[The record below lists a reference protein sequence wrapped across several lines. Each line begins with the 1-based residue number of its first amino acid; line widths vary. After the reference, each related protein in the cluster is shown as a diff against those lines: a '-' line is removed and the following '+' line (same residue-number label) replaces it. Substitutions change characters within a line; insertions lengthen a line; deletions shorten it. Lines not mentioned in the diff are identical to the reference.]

1 MAALRER
8 NPVLAVATPAGVG
21 LGQGVFENKHSQT
34 IQKQRP
40 ETMNMTATYSPEN
53 NKLRLYSVTR
63 LSPELYARMKAAGF
77 KFAPRQELF
86 VAPMWTPGRED
97 LLIELCGEIDDEDTS
112 LVERAEER
120 SERFSEYSEHRT
132 ADADRAQKAVSVIAD
147 NIPFGQPIL
156 IGHHSER
163 RARRDAE
170 KIENGMRRAIKMWD
184 TASYWTDRAAG
195 AIRNAKHKERP
206 DVRARRIKGLEADK
220 RKRERTTKEAEMWL
234 KLWTDCANEQD
245 QELQKKVARKL
256 AGVCHMTL
264 PRKEGDRQDFTGSA
278 TAYDVLREEPSTLFA
293 PRTLEEVFAAAQTS
307 YPRGIAYQARWIAH
321 YENRLAYERAMLA
334 EDGGTLADQNK
345 PEKGGACRC
354 WASPR
359 NGWSYIQKVNRVTVS
374 VLHNYSEGG
383 QPFSITVPFDK
394 LTGIMSAA
402 AVEQKRNAG
411 LVIESSRGTGFYLTP
426 TPTPTNDQPEE
437 PAEATQIEEPNPEH
451 EATAHQ
457 EAEPVTAPPCAACHR
472 PWSAHA
478 THPATT
484 CGYYWSADE
493 WAKEQARVAP
503 SHTGEQIEA
512 MRQTLRSGGVAVV
525 SAPQLFPTPATLA
538 ARMVELAEIE
548 PGQEVLEPSAGT
560 GVLCQAIK
568 ATQPTARVFAVEINH
583 RLCKLLTQTVTPP
596 EDAAQG
602 ICRNVLQGDFLEC
615 FGLGRFDRIVMNPPF
630 ADGDDIKHITHALRL
645 LNPGGRIVALC
656 ANGPRQNAK
665 LRPIIEE
672 MGGEWEELPANT
684 FAAAGTN
691 VRTVLLTATQPR

>member
-1 MAALRER
+1 MD
-8 NPVLAVATPAGVG
+8 
-21 LGQGVFENKHSQT
+21 
-34 IQKQRP
+34 
-40 ETMNMTATYSPEN
+40 
-53 NKLRLYSVTR
+53 TR
-63 LSPELYARMKAAGF
+63 
-77 KFAPRQELF
+77 
-86 VAPMWTPGRED
+86 TED
-97 LLIELCGEIDDEDTS
+97 ISLELCGEIGDEDST
-112 LVERAEER
+112 LVDRAEER
-120 SERFSEYSEHRT
+120 SERFSGYSEHRA
-132 ADADRAQKAVSVIAD
+132 ADADRAQKAVAAIAD
-147 NIPFGQPIL
+147 GIPFGQPIL
-156 IGHHSER
+156 VGHHSER
-163 RARRDAE
+163 HARRDAE

-184 TASYWTDRAAG
+184 TSKYWTDRAAG

-234 KLWTDCANEQD
+234 KLWTDCSNEQNED
-245 QELQKKVARKL
+245 LQKKVARKL

-264 PRKEGDRQDFTGSA
+264 PRKEGDRQDFTGSP

-293 PRTLEEVFAAAQTS
+293 PRTLEEVFAAAQAS

-402 AVEQKRNAG
+402 AVEQKRSAG
-411 LVIESSRGTGFYLTP
+411 MVLESSRGTGFYLTP
-426 TPTPTNDQPEE
+426 TPTPDQPEE
-437 PAEATQIEEPNPEH
+437 LTEAAQIEEPAPEP
-451 EATAHQ
+451 EASTADH
-457 EAEPVTAPPCAACHR
+457 EAEPATAPPCAACHR

-478 THPATT
+478 AHPATT
-484 CGYYWSADE
+484 CGYYWSVDE
-493 WAKEQARVAP
+493 WAKEQARVVLP
-503 SHTGEQIEA
+503 TTGDQIEA

-538 ARMVELAEIE
+538 DRMVELADIQ

-568 ATQPTARVFAVEINH
+568 TAQPTARVFAVEINH
-583 RLCKLLTQTVTPP
+583 QLCEMLSQRINTA
-596 EDAAQG
+596 EAAAEG
-602 ICRNVLQGDFLEC
+602 ISRHVLEGDFLEC
-615 FGLGRFDRIVMNPPF
+615 FRLGRFDRIVMNPPF

-645 LNPGGRIVALC
+645 LNPGGRIAALC

-665 LRPIIEE
+665 LRPIIKE
-672 MGGEWEELPANT
+672 MGGVWEEVPDNT
-684 FAAAGTN
+684 FAAAGTS
-691 VRTVLLTATQPR
+691 VRTVLLSATQPR